1 MQNIY
6 RLFGKKLLLLSF
18 IIFLI
23 GSASVYGQDE
33 DSQVRVSDLGVVID
47 NYGNPIPNVKVQT
60 KGNDIVVT
68 SNELGQFELN
78 AKVGEVIILSHPN
91 FYEKTVKV
99 TDKLKGN
106 AGATIQLDEKYL
118 EKPEQLDLLYSVTNK
133 NEYLGAAST
142 IYNNEL
148 SSTLS
153 NTIISSFSG
162 RLPGLYIEQHHGFRS
177 PSTSANATQDL
188 IGWVPVTGQGMPSDN
203 TQFNLNSRGL
213 SPVTVVD
220 GIQRE
225 LFSLD
230 PEDIESVSIQRDA
243 LSSILLGMRSSR
255 GVLLITTK
263 KPTKGKFQLSF
274 TGKYGVQSAINTPD
288 ALPSYQYAYLLNEAL
303 QNDGKE
309 PAYTANDFAAFRNGT
324 NSYTHP
330 DVNWYN
336 TALRDNAPIQSYN
349 LNVTGGSKS
358 ASYYV
363 SVGYF
368 NQEGLFQSSPMNSY
382 ETNLEIDRYLISSK
396 LDIDVTKEF
405 NIGVTIIG
413 RIEQG
418 NQPGAGYSN
427 ILNDIYRTPNSAYPV
442 TNPDGSYG
450 GDVSFTNNIYS
461 QTVNSGYITDES
473 RDIMANLNL
482 KYDLSRFLEGLSATA
497 TTNISSQN
505 RGATERKK
513 RSLVY
518 EYTPSENGQGGS
530 YDPFGVLSSQ
540 SNNFIP
546 VSNST
551 YWYGQLAL
559 NYEKSNGDHN
569 FDASLVGDMQNIL
582 INYDL
587 PMRPANIT
595 AKAKY
600 NYAEKYFVEAA
611 VNESHF
617 NRYMPGNQWGT
628 FYAAGLGWDI
638 KKEAFLDE
646 AAWLNQLK
654 LRAVFGHTGN
664 GMENSGYYL
673 WRQTFRQ
680 SVTDYTYPQGYAQ
693 GLGQGT
699 IDNAPLAN
707 QNITWEKAY
716 KLNVGADISMFNNH
730 LAVTADFY
738 RDKYYDLLQIRGKD
752 IALLGFAYPAENI
765 GEKLYKG
772 GELSVTYQNNV
783 GNFNYFI
790 TANWGINASEVL
802 FIDEQYKQE
811 EYNKITGQPDGA
823 IFGLVADG
831 FFNSQEEIAQSAVI
845 EGFDIIPGDIR
856 YKDLNNDGVINQY
869 DHTVIGRDKPLSYYG
884 LTTGFNVAGFDFH
897 VMFQGAYN
905 RDLYLGD
912 NTLMAGFQGFGQSYG
927 QAYAHMIDRW
937 TPETKETA
945 EYPRLSAGGNTYN
958 MGPNYWPTSFWVRSG
973 NYFRVKDIYLA
984 YTLPSAISERV
995 FGGVKVKLFVSGQNV
1010 FTKADCDL
1018 VDPEVTNFGNY
1029 PAQRVLSTGVN
1040 IKF

>member
-6 RLFGKKLLLLSF
+6 RLIGRKILLLSL
-18 IIFLI
+18 IIFTV
-23 GSASVYGQDE
+23 GSASVCGQE
-33 DSQVRVSDLGVVID
+33 LNSNVRVADVGIVVD
-47 NYGNPIPNVKVQT
+47 NYGNPIPNVKIQK
-60 KGNDIVVT
+60 KGSDASVS
-68 SNELGQFELN
+68 SNEQGQFELN
-78 AKVGEVIILSHPN
+78 VKEGEVIILSHPD
-91 FYEKTVKV
+91 FYEKIIEITSGLK
-99 TDKLKGN
+99 TD
-106 AGATIQLDEKYL
+106 AGTKFQMIEKYL
-118 EKPEQLDLLYSVTNK
+118 EKPGQLDVLYGTTDK
-133 NEYLGAAST
+133 NAYLGAAST

-153 NTIISSFSG
+153 NTIIGSFAG
-162 RLPGLYIEQHHGFRS
+162 RLPGLYVEQHHGFRS
-177 PSTSANATQDL
+177 PSTNANATQDL
-188 IGWVPVTGQGMPSDN
+188 IGWVPVTGQGLSSDN
-203 TQFNLNSRGL
+203 TQFYLNSRGMA
-213 SPVTVVD
+213 PVTVVD

-288 ALPSYQYAYLLNEAL
+288 ALPAYQYAYLLNEAL
-303 QNDGKE
+303 QNDGKSA
-309 PAYTANDFAAFRNGT
+309 AYTADDFEAFRNGT
-324 NSYTHP
+324 NAFTHP
-330 DVNWYN
+330 DNDWYN
-336 TALRDNAPIQSYN
+336 TALNETAPIQSYN

-363 SVGYF
+363 SIGYF
-368 NQEGLFQSSPMNSY
+368 NQEGLFRTSSDNSY
-382 ETNLEIDRYLISSK
+382 DTNLSLDRYMISSK

-418 NQPGAGYSN
+418 NQPGTGYANLLSD
-427 ILNDIYRTPNSAYPV
+427 LYQTPNSAYPV
-442 TNPDGSYG
+442 LNPDGSYG
-450 GDVSFTNNIYS
+450 GNVSFSNNIYS
-461 QTVNSGYITDES
+461 QTINSGYISDES

-482 KYDLSRFLEGLSATA
+482 KYDLSGFLKGLSATA

-505 RGATERKK
+505 KGAIFRNK

-518 EYTPSENGQGGS
+518 EYVPSEDGSTAS

-540 SNNFIP
+540 SNNFVA
-546 VSNST
+546 VSNAT

-559 NYEKSNGDHN
+559 NYQFSSGDHN
-569 FDASLVGDMQNIL
+569 VDASLVGDMQSIL
-582 INYDL
+582 LNYDL

-600 NYAEKYFVEAA
+600 NYAQKYFVEAA
-611 VNESHF
+611 VNQSHY
-617 NRYMPGNQWGT
+617 NRYMPGKQWGT
-628 FYAAGLGWDI
+628 FYAAGLGWDVS
-638 KKEAFLDE
+638 KEEFLSD
-646 AAWLNQLK
+646 ANWLNQLK
-654 LRAVFGHTGN
+654 IRTVFGQTGN

-680 SVTDYTYPQGYAQ
+680 SVMDYTYPQGYAQ
-693 GLGQGT
+693 GLGVAT

-707 QNITWEKAY
+707 ENITWEKAY
-716 KLNVGADISMFNNH
+716 KLNVGTDISLFDNH
-730 LAVTADFY
+730 LAITADYY

-765 GEKLYKG
+765 GKKLFKG
-772 GELSVTYQNNV
+772 GEASITYQNNI
-783 GNFNYFI
+783 GNFNYYV

-811 EYNKITGQPDGA
+811 EYNKITGQPNGA
-823 IFGLVADG
+823 LFGLVADG
-831 FFNSQEEIAQSAVI
+831 FFNTPEEIEQSAVI
-845 EGFDIIPGDIR
+845 EGFDIIPGDIK
-856 YKDLNNDGVINQY
+856 YVDLNNDGVINQY
-869 DHTVIGRDKPLSYYG
+869 DQTVIANKKPLSYYG
-884 LTTGFNVAGFDFH
+884 LTTGFNFAGFDFH
-897 VMFQGAYN
+897 VLFQGAYN
-905 RDLYLGD
+905 RDLYMGD
-912 NTLMAGFQGFGQSYG
+912 NTLMAGFQGYGQSYG
-927 QAYAHMIDRW
+927 QAYTHMMDRW

-945 EYPRLSAGGNTYN
+945 KYPRLSAGGNTYN
-958 MGPNYWPTSFWVRSG
+958 MSPNYWATSFWVKSG

-984 YTLPSAISERV
+984 YTLPQSISDRV
-995 FGGVKVKLFVSGQNV
+995 FGGTQVKFFVSGQNV
-1010 FTKADCDL
+1010 FTKAAYDL
-1018 VDPEVTNFGNY
+1018 VDPEITNFGNY